1 MKAKLFLLTT
11 ILAGYTVACFSVTP
25 DTITVAMTGDIMMG
39 TTYPGVSLPP
49 KNGTEVFKD
58 VKPYLQRATIT
69 VGNLE
74 GTLLDGGKSTKSGGP
89 NSYSFRTPTSYS
101 HLLKEAGYSV
111 EDVVETTVMLSD
123 IADFAAMNE
132 VYAKHFTQ
140 NCPARCA
147 FQVAALPRNAK
158 VEIRA
163 VACK

>member
-1 MKAKLFLLTT
+1 MRGGEVMKNIISTENAPAAIGPYSQGVATSGQFVIVSGQLPIDPATGAF
-11 ILAGYTVACFSVTP
+11 AGE
-25 DTITVAMTGDIMMG
+25 DIASQ
-39 TTYPGVSLPP
+39 TEQSL
-49 KNGTEVFKD
+49 KNIE
-58 VKPYLQRATIT
+58 AI
-69 VGNLE
+69 
-74 GTLLDGGKSTKSGGP
+74 
-89 NSYSFRTPTSYS
+89 
-101 HLLKEAGYSV
+101 LKEAGYSV

-147 FQVAALPRNAK
+147 YQVAALPRNAK